1 MAALCEQIK
10 GIDYDFVIFNGDM
23 LDAPGDEDEVVKA
36 FSFYHS
42 LVGATEKPVFYLR
55 GNHRKYA
62 MRILFT

>member
-1 MAALCEQIK
+1 
-10 GIDYDFVIFNGDM
+10 M

-42 LVGATEKPVFYLR
+42 LVGATENLSFICEAIT
-55 GNHRKYA
+55 KYA